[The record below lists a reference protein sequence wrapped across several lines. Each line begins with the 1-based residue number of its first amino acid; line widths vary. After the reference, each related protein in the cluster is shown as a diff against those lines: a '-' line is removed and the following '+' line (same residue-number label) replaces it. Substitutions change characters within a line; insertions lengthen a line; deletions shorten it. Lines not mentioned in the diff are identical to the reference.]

1 MLKSLLPKLLTKE
14 DSSYQSVEE
23 LHEVIHKALK
33 EGEIKNIA
41 LTGPF
46 GSGKSSI
53 LQTLRKVYSGEF
65 KFLPVS
71 LATLQAKE
79 NQESES
85 YDESEE
91 QNEKQIYDKN
101 ACDNERLNRKIEYS
115 ILQQLIYREKAST
128 VQNSRFKRIIHIDE
142 KDVKKLSGYGVAF
155 FLAYLIAFE
164 PSWLRVDTIYN
175 FFNLGRIN
183 IIFDILA
190 VIYMLIVLY
199 NILKYIIKSY
209 GNSKL
214 NKLNLKDGEIEIKE
228 DKSIF
233 NHHLDEILY
242 FFQVTKYNVVIIED
256 LDRFGTPDIFLKLR
270 ELNLL
275 INESKIVDRNV
286 VFMYAVKDDI
296 FINEERTKFFDYI
309 TTVIPVI
316 NPSNSRDKLKEAL
329 KQRGIEDGLISDND
343 LAEMAFFIQ
352 DMRILTNIANEFY
365 QYKEKLCTANGQNLS
380 MTKLLAMIVYKNYHP
395 QDFALLHRRAGKV
408 YTCISSKP
416 KFIEQVLSDVFP
428 EKERIL
434 KEEYQVYQSTKNLRL
449 SELRILYL
457 LKLRSKISDRFVN
470 FLIENQAYSFE
481 QISSDAKLFEKLI
494 KNNEVFYSY
503 HYSYYNIQS
512 TSITINQ
519 KEIDNEIDFSKRASL
534 LGEQENIF
542 KQKKLQLQKE
552 KLRIRSLTLHMLITK
567 YGQGGTD
574 LYKGCQLSEMMDVF
588 IRRGF
593 IDENYYDYISYF
605 YEGMVSLADR
615 DLLMSIKRDI
625 SKGYT
630 YHIDKIEN
638 FVKELLPYMFESNA
652 ILNNDLLNI
661 LAKYDKRYADSFILF
676 MSRLEMEGASL
687 DFLAQYYILGK
698 EQSKVFK
705 HYIEWDI
712 KNSWRFI
719 TEWQNAEE
727 KNTLI
732 EGWLKFTPDFSGKSL
747 KWLNN
752 NYDFLTSRIESIGLT
767 RCKQLVDDALF
778 EELNN
783 ESSDLLDYAIEKRSY
798 SINNHNLCVI
808 INYLLESESQ
818 VTDDDLNLTIVRQT
832 NNDNFVENVEENIRE
847 ALPCFSMKTKNES
860 QSSILF
866 LLNNTDLT
874 DEEKSDYLREQQNLL
889 DDPDR
894 IDSNEKISLAYKLFI
909 IKPTWKNV
917 ESYFNNEQKNT
928 EILVSYVDNYGCQL
942 GKETIIAEEEVCR
955 SLFNLLVGTNV
966 LSLNSYR
973 EIIHSFNWAYRGAS
987 LLKDLEQKRLEVLL
1001 LDNKLPF
1008 CEENTD
1014 ILKETAIYVDYLL
1027 FHNKAFLEAKDESF
1041 FINANIVLRVLESN
1055 KLTQTQKKDLIRVI
1069 PDNYL
1074 MESTKIANLVISI
1087 FVALEPGD
1095 LCFDIYKEIL
1105 AKGTV
1110 VKNKVIVVT
1119 SLINT
1124 HSYEDSQ
1131 ISALLFNIND
1141 EYAEIAK
1148 RIKHPLLPKTSWDAN
1163 LISTLSKKGYISS
1176 YKSEKEGI
1184 RVYPRKH
1191 R

>member
-286 VFMYAVKDDI
+286 VFMYAIKDDI

-705 HYIEWDI
+705 HHLKLEEVDEYKGDESIECELKNNVEDNLKIQEILEI
-712 KNSWRFI
+712 K
-719 TEWQNAEE
+719 
-727 KNTLI
+727 
-732 EGWLKFTPDFSGKSL
+732 KSL
-747 KWLNN
+747 K
-752 NYDFLTSRIESIGLT
+752 RIEE
-767 RCKQLVDDALF
+767 QLK
-778 EELNN
+778 NN
-783 ESSDLLDYAIEKRSY
+783 EIKAK
-798 SINNHNLCVI
+798 NL
-808 INYLLESESQ
+808 SE
-818 VTDDDLNLTIVRQT
+818 
-832 NNDNFVENVEENIRE
+832 
-847 ALPCFSMKTKNES
+847 
-860 QSSILF
+860 
-866 LLNNTDLT
+866 
-874 DEEKSDYLREQQNLL
+874 
-889 DDPDR
+889 
-894 IDSNEKISLAYKLFI
+894 DSNESELKNDIVHIKNDVEELKAKFITRLDQRTEKKSTYKQVEEIYKLIENLGSSINKISV
-909 IKPTWKNV
+909 T
-917 ESYFNNEQKNT
+917 SDNN
-928 EILVSYVDNYGCQL
+928 QL
-942 GKETIIAEEEVCR
+942 EVKKETSREVVIGFICATIA
-955 SLFNLLVGTNV
+955 L
-966 LSLNSYR
+966 
-973 EIIHSFNWAYRGAS
+973 
-987 LLKDLEQKRLEVLL
+987 
-1001 LDNKLPF
+1001 
-1008 CEENTD
+1008 
-1014 ILKETAIYVDYLL
+1014 ILG
-1027 FHNKAFLEAKDESF
+1027 F
-1041 FINANIVLRVLESN
+1041 FISRWGV
-1055 KLTQTQKKDLIRVI
+1055 
-1069 PDNYL
+1069 
-1074 MESTKIANLVISI
+1074 
-1087 FVALEPGD
+1087 
-1095 LCFDIYKEIL
+1095 
-1105 AKGTV
+1105 
-1110 VKNKVIVVT
+1110 
-1119 SLINT
+1119 
-1124 HSYEDSQ
+1124 
-1131 ISALLFNIND
+1131 
-1141 EYAEIAK
+1141 
-1148 RIKHPLLPKTSWDAN
+1148 
-1163 LISTLSKKGYISS
+1163 
-1176 YKSEKEGI
+1176 
-1184 RVYPRKH
+1184 
-1191 R
+1191 